1 MAELLERRIVAC
13 PYHLAQR
20 YLADS
25 VGPAA
30 ASGQPGALALTLA
43 VPGGELVK
51 EVMVTY
57 AVAVDPMAFDRP
69 WHIHWAPKAGPYPQ
83 FEGELTVR
91 ADETYASS
99 QLELRG
105 TYQPPGG
112 ALGAAFD
119 LAVGGKI
126 AAATAAAL
134 LERIGGEMEARYAR
148 DERAKERLKNP

>member
-1 MAELLERRIVAC
+1 MSELLERRIVAC

-51 EVMVTY
+51 EVVVTY

-69 WHIHWAPKAGPYPQ
+69 WRIHWAPKAGPYPQ

-91 ADETYASS
+91 ADESTHPRSSSCAARTSRPAERSAPPSTWRSEGRSPPRRPLHCSNASAAKWKRATRATNKRK
-99 QLELRG
+99 RG
-105 TYQPPGG
+105 
-112 ALGAAFD
+112 
-119 LAVGGKI
+119 
-126 AAATAAAL
+126 
-134 LERIGGEMEARYAR
+134 
-148 DERAKERLKNP
+148 

>member
-1 MAELLERRIVAC
+1 
-13 PYHLAQR
+13 
-20 YLADS
+20 
-25 VGPAA
+25 
-30 ASGQPGALALTLA
+30 
-43 VPGGELVK
+43 
-51 EVMVTY
+51 MVTY

-83 FEGELTVR
+83 FEGELT
-91 ADETYASS
+91 
-99 QLELRG
+99 
-105 TYQPPGG
+105 

>member
-1 MAELLERRIVAC
+1 MSELLERRIVAC

-20 YLADS
+20 FLADS

-30 ASGQPGALALTLA
+30 ASGQAGPLALTLA
-43 VPGGELVK
+43 VPGGELRK
-51 EVMVTY
+51 EVLVTY
-57 AVAVDPMAFDRP
+57 AAAVDPMAFDRP
-69 WHIHWAPKAGPYPQ
+69 WRIHWEPKSGPYPH
-83 FEGELTVR
+83 FDGELTVR

-99 QLELRG
+99 QLELNG
-105 TYQPPGG
+105 SYEPPGG

-119 LAVGGKI
+119 LALGGKI

-148 DERAKERLKNP
+148 DEHAKERG